1 MDSNLFNTNGPMSTK
16 KMFEYIGFGCA
27 CLGCLLT
34 FIFNI
39 VTCARSPKASIE
51 SMKSLDGFTISLWV
65 IGVILAAI
73 LAVAGGIIAFL
84 SKEQGQ
90 KLGMVAIIAIIVA
103 GVALIFAILP
113 NATICAYNC
122 ALTDEFENLWRY

>member
-1 MDSNLFNTNGPMSTK
+1 MDSNMFNTNGPISTK
-16 KMFEYIGFGCA
+16 KMFEYIGLGCA

-34 FIFNI
+34 FVFNI
-39 VTCARSPKASIE
+39 VTCARSPKASID
-51 SMKSLDGFTISLWV
+51 SDDGFTISLWI
-65 IGVILAAI
+65 IGVIIAAI

-90 KLGMVAIIAIIVA
+90 KLGMLAVIAIIVS
-103 GVALIFAILP
+103 GVAVVFAVIP

-122 ALTDEFENLWRY
+122 ALTDEFENLFRGFY

>member
-1 MDSNLFNTNGPMSTK
+1 MDGNLFNGNGPMSTK
-16 KMFEYIGFGCA
+16 KMFEIIGLACA

-34 FIFNI
+34 FVFNI

-51 SMKSLDGFTISLWV
+51 SGDGFTLSLWV
-65 IGVILAAI
+65 IGVIIAAI

-90 KLGMVAIIAIIVA
+90 KLGMMAIIAIIVS
-103 GVALIFAILP
+103 GIALVFAIIP

-122 ALTDEFENLWRY
+122 ALTDEFENLFRGFY

>member
-1 MDSNLFNTNGPMSTK
+1 MDNNMFNQNGPMSNK
-16 KMFEYIGFGCA
+16 KLFEIIGFGCA

-39 VTCARSPKASIE
+39 VTCARSPKATIDSI
-51 SMKSLDGFTISLWV
+51 KDGGDSYTMSLWI

-73 LAVAGGIIAFL
+73 IAVAGAVLAFL

-90 KLGMVAIIAIIVA
+90 KLGMLATIAIIVA
-103 GVALIFAILP
+103 GVTLVFAIIP
-113 NATICAYNC
+113 NVTICSYNC
-122 ALTDEFENLWRY
+122 ALTSEFFG

>member
-1 MDSNLFNTNGPMSTK
+1 MDSNLFKQDGPMSTK
-16 KMFEYIGFGCA
+16 KMFEFLGLGCA

-51 SMKSLDGFTISLWV
+51 SGDGFTMSLWI
-65 IGVILAAI
+65 IGVIIAAI
-73 LAVAGGIIAFL
+73 IAVAGGILAFL
-84 SKEQGQ
+84 SKEEGQ
-90 KLGMVAIIAIIVA
+90 KLGMLAVIAIIVS
-103 GVALIFAILP
+103 GVALVFAIIP

-122 ALTDEFENLWRY
+122 ALTDEFESLFRGFY

>member
-1 MDSNLFNTNGPMSTK
+1 MDSNLFNTNGPISAK
-16 KMFEYIGFGCA
+16 KMFEYIGLGCA
-27 CLGCLLT
+27 CLGCFLT
-34 FIFNI
+34 FVFNI

-51 SMKSLDGFTISLWV
+51 SGDGFTMSLWI
-65 IGVILAAI
+65 IGVVISAI

-90 KLGMVAIIAIIVA
+90 KLGMLAVIAIIVS
-103 GVALIFAILP
+103 GVALVFAIIP

-122 ALTDEFENLWRY
+122 ALTDEFENLFRGFY